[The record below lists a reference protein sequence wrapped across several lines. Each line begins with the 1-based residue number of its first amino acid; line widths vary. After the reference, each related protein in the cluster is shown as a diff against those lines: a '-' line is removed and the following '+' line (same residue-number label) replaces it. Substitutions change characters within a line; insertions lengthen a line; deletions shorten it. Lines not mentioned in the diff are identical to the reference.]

1 MAEPFHYKK
10 LPGHRRGFLG
20 SASVWAGP
28 DHLLLVRSL
37 RFREEYKRYY
47 FRDIQALVMAKA
59 PRFHISMRAAL
70 LGLAWLIAYAALSS
84 AARPPAL
91 DGLTTGL
98 RAIAA
103 ALLLAWIIVSA
114 FFSCRCRIYTAVSR
128 DELFSLYRTWT
139 ARRFLRRVQPHIQ
152 QAQGL
157 PESSWAQALES
168 RAIGPA
174 ETPQQ
179 PTPPLSPPPAAF
191 SAAPIF
197 GALTA
202 CLIADA
208 LWNLLTLHSTER
220 WALIINSVLTLIEA
234 GVAIAVIVQHY
245 RGRARGAMQ
254 KLAIA
259 TLVVMGIFFYVQ
271 PLTAAFM
278 AGVRAS
284 AGKQST
290 AVVSLTN
297 PQLRGVDAVLAGAL
311 GLIGL
316 GILLAGPKNSEN
328 GIVYPST

>member
-20 SASVWAGP
+20 RASVWAGP
-28 DHLLLVRSL
+28 DHLLLVEDMTFTER
-37 RFREEYKRYY
+37 YKRYY
-47 FRDIQALVMAKA
+47 FRDIQAIVVAKT

-70 LGLAWLIAYAALSS
+70 LGLAWLIAYALSS
-84 AARPPAL
+84 AARTPAI
-91 DGLTTGL
+91 GATGL
-98 RAIAA
+98 WAIAA
-103 ALLLAWIIVSA
+103 AVLLAWIIVSA

-128 DELFSLYRTWT
+128 DELFSVYRTWT
-139 ARRFLRRVQPHIQ
+139 ARRFLRRVQPLIQ
-152 QAQGL
+152 QAQGVL
-157 PESSWAQALES
+157 ESSWAQAVES

-179 PTPPLSPPPAAF
+179 TTRPLSLPPAAG

-208 LWNLLTLHSTER
+208 LWNLVTLHSTER
-220 WALIINSVLTLIEA
+220 WALIANSVLTLIEA
-234 GVAIAVIVQHY
+234 GVAIAVMVQHY

-259 TLVVMGIFFYVQ
+259 TLVAMGIFFYVQ

-284 AGKQST
+284 AGKRST

-297 PQLRGVDAVLAGAL
+297 PQLRGADAVLAGAL

-316 GILLAGPKNSEN
+316 GILLSGPGKTKD
-328 GIVYPST
+328 GIYPST

>member
-1 MAEPFHYKK
+1 MAEPIHYKK
-10 LPGHRRGFLG
+10 LPGYRRGFLG
-20 SASVWAGP
+20 RASVWAGP
-28 DHLLLVRSL
+28 DHLLLV
-37 RFREEYKRYY
+37 EEMSFSERYKRYY
-47 FRDIQALVMAKA
+47 FRDIQAIVVAKA
-59 PRFHISMRAAL
+59 PRFHISMRAAV
-70 LGLAWLIAYAALSS
+70 LGLAWLIAYALSS
-84 AARPPAL
+84 AARPPAI
-91 DGLTTGL
+91 DGLSTGL
-98 RAIAA
+98 WAIAA

-128 DELFSLYRTWT
+128 DELFSVYRTWS
-139 ARRFLRRVQPHIQ
+139 AHQFLRRVQPLIQ
-152 QAQGL
+152 QAQGVL
-157 PESSWAQALES
+157 EGSWAQAVES

-174 ETPQQ
+174 ETLQQ
-179 PTPPLSPPPAAF
+179 PTPPLSPPPAAG

-197 GALTA
+197 VALTA

-208 LWNLLTLHSTER
+208 LWNLLTLHSIGR
-220 WALIINSVLTLIEA
+220 WALIVNSVLTLVEA

-259 TLVVMGIFFYVQ
+259 TLVAMGIFFYMQ

-290 AVVSLTN
+290 AVMSLTN

-316 GILLAGPKNSEN
+316 GILLSGPKNSED